1 MIFWKLYIMKVR
13 NNYFE
18 HFHKRN
24 EIDSQPRTTEV
35 HLEIK
40 VEIIVLWIVLKDD
53 VTELSKM
60 LWNTPP
66 AINNPSN
73 FKWSKGIDPLSQRAL
88 HILIQH
94 LHWQLIS
101 NAFGWPKIT
110 CRENGRKG
118 LETNH
123 SQRIQALEMFAFFK
137 SIKEHLLKT
146 LHPLHFLHLKRFCYC
161 YQMEPYCLTFF

>member
-1 MIFWKLYIMKVR
+1 MMLQ
-13 NNYFE
+13 N
-18 HFHKRN
+18 
-24 EIDSQPRTTEV
+24 
-35 HLEIK
+35 
-40 VEIIVLWIVLKDD
+40 
-53 VTELSKM
+53 LSKM

-73 FKWSKGIDPLSQRAL
+73 FKWSKGIDPLSQRAP
-88 HILIQH
+88 HILIQN

-123 SQRIQALEMFAFFK
+123 SQRIQALEMSAFFK

-161 YQMEPYCLTFF
+161 YQMEPYCLTLKKKKKGNQRMIHTIHNDHPEQKFAC